1 MTLRSPPNYFRW
13 VGLAAVLGGA
23 MLVLANVVT
32 LLDLLFPNLLHGS
45 AGPGNFAVAT
55 LHGRSTLVVLGE
67 LLVGLGLVGLYA
79 RQAGAAGAIGL
90 AGFVLAFLGHELV
103 RGNYLAV
110 LFSDLGLALFGVA
123 SLRARVYPRAAAV
136 LLIVSALIREV
147 FNPTVDVGPGADF
160 PYIGAGAAVV
170 LSGVVTWMG
179 FVLLTQRGEGE
190 EARTTSPSSTANLLR
205 LGGLAAVVGA
215 VLVVLF
221 DVAQFFELSSPDPGA
236 APGAFGE
243 AVSAFL
249 YVQQLSSVLGE
260 AVVMLGLV
268 ALYVRFSATT
278 PQLRSTEILG
288 LIGFLVAYSGTYF
301 ALDIEDVNWGAVL
314 GANLGWALFGVASL
328 RARVYPRTA
337 AVLLVVSALASSL
350 LNPLIVSFVAG
361 EVGGGDPSRV
371 LYQGSGAYPIAYAS
385 IIVDIVF
392 YAAIAWL
399 GSALFFETRPQIRRL
414 RHQDEGR
421 TFHRYSSTRFRLL
434 GGVVLVA
441 GLLPILLVT
450 GIFPG
455 GQPPGLDVA
464 QATSTETNS
473 ACPPADQATYG
484 AYASDRLVVHNP
496 CQHMIGTLSAA
507 AEGETDGDVDI
518 YVNVDPEYASL
529 TGRPQNV
536 NDVRR
541 FSYGGNLLM
550 ELMPRDGQSID
561 SATGQTRPPHIP
573 VPNAGDKVDVW
584 GAWVFDSAHGYY
596 EIHPVFSMSTSSDG
610 GVTWG
615 NTYTSG
621 PQYGGPPRTTPNA
634 TAFTKCRDENGNPC
648 VGYYK
653 P

>member
-1 MTLRSPPNYFRW
+1 M
-13 VGLAAVLGGA
+13 LAGA
-23 MLVLANVVT
+23 MLVVANVVT
-32 LLDLLFPNLLHGS
+32 LLDLLFPNLMQGS
-45 AGPGNFAVAT
+45 GGAGNFAVAT
-55 LHGRSTLVVLGE
+55 LAGRSTLVVLGE

-79 RQAGAAGAIGL
+79 RQAGAAGTIGL
-90 AGFVLAFLGHELV
+90 AGFVLAFLGHALV

-136 LLIVSALIREV
+136 LLIVSALVREV

-190 EARTTSPSSTANLLR
+190 EARTTSPSASANLLR
-205 LGGLAAVVGA
+205 LGGLAAVVGTA
-215 VLVVLF
+215 LIVLF

-236 APGAFGE
+236 SPGALGE
-243 AVSAFL
+243 AGIAFM
-249 YVQQLSSVLGE
+249 YAQQLSSVLGE

-268 ALYVRFSATT
+268 ALYVRLSAATLQSRPT
-278 PQLRSTEILG
+278 QILG
-288 LIGFLVAYSGTYF
+288 LIGFLAAYSGTYF

-337 AVLLVVSALASSL
+337 AVLLVVSALVSSL
-350 LNPLIVSFVAG
+350 LNPLIVTYAAG
-361 EVGGGDPSRV
+361 EVDGGSPSHL
-371 LYQGSGAYPIAYAS
+371 LYQGPGAYPLAYVS
-385 IIVDIVF
+385 IIMDIVF

-399 GSALFFETRPQIRRL
+399 GFALLFERRSQSLRL
-414 RHQDEGR
+414 RHLDEGG
-421 TFHRYSSTRFRLL
+421 TFHRYSSSRFRLL
-434 GGVVLVA
+434 GVVVLVA
-441 GLLPILLVT
+441 GLLPIAWVT
-450 GIFPG
+450 GILPG

-464 QATSTETNS
+464 QATSTETNPS
-473 ACPPADQATYG
+473 CPPADQATYG
-484 AYASDRLVVHNP
+484 AYTSKRLVVHNP
-496 CQHMIGTLSAA
+496 CQHMIGTVEAV

-518 YVNVDPEYASL
+518 YVRVDPEYASL

-541 FSYGGNLLM
+541 FSYGGNLLL
-550 ELMPRDGQSID
+550 ELMPRD
-561 SATGQTRPPHIP
+561 APHIP
-573 VPNAGDKVDVW
+573 VPNAGDKMDVW
-584 GAWVFDSAHGYY
+584 GAYVFDSQHGYY
-596 EIHPVFSMSTSSDG
+596 EIHPVVSMSTSSDG